1 MIVAAVEIVKGLV
14 GQVRN
19 ALGIAAGI
27 QAVKRV
33 REQGLLALL
42 GQHGIRRGIHAL
54 HLIVDHALVGPGA
67 VGAFRLH
74 VPAFLAE
81 DILADAG
88 MKDRVDVDV
97 DEIVKIAQ
105 VGAGHRIAGLVRKVK
120 ALRKVCSEP
129 FEQLHEGLLDR
140 ILVRA
145 AEHRML
151 QNVGHARGIR
161 GRRAEAHAEAFV
173 FVRVDHGEQLR
184 ARGLMLPEAG
194 LAAHFRHVPFR
205 EQGEAVFVHVW
216 GILVLEFVAEAGNR
230 PAHYR

>member
-1 MIVAAVEIVKGLV
+1 MFQHFHEQGLAHVAALAQQPVDREQGALFAFGRRVGHLDLARHVPARLQGHGGIRGPGRVARQGRVQQAQALVLGIVAPEEEAGVARMIVAAVEIVKGLV

-97 DEIVKIAQ
+97 DEIVKVAQ
-105 VGAGHRIAGLVRKVK
+105 VGAGHRIAGLVRKG
-120 ALRKVCSEP
+120 
-129 FEQLHEGLLDR
+129 EGVEKGLQ
-140 ILVRA
+140 RA
-145 AEHRML
+145 AC
-151 QNVGHARGIR
+151 GSS
-161 GRRAEAHAEAFV
+161 RRSIC
-173 FVRVDHGEQLR
+173 
-184 ARGLMLPEAG
+184 
-194 LAAHFRHVPFR
+194 FRPH
-205 EQGEAVFVHVW
+205 
-216 GILVLEFVAEAGNR
+216 
-230 PAHYR
+230 